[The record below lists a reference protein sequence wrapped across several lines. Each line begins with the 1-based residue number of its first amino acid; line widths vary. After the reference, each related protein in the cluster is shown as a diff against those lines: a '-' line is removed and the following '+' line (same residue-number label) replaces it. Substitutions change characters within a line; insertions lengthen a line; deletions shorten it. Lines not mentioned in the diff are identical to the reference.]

1 MREEVALFRAACGQV
16 EERLDV
22 MRHLL
27 ADGAEMA
34 VHAVLSVRHTVVVTA
49 REDLVR
55 GVVLE
60 TDRALWACGI
70 QPPTTPELLTDRFV
84 FTIAITFALS
94 FLFYR
99 PCGL

>member
-1 MREEVALFRAACGQV
+1 
-16 EERLDV
+16 
-22 MRHLL
+22 
-27 ADGAEMA
+27 
-34 VHAVLSVRHTVVVTA
+34 VRHTVVVTA